1 MRPMNLPFQL
11 LLLAA
16 WPAMATAAAT
26 PANPEIERGP
36 ATAQAVGVVH
46 TLRTIPEACAR
57 LEGVFTGDA
66 AEPYRFAP
74 VRSREGCQPR
84 ARFVDAAK
92 ANPSTKDGWLL
103 NDRLRV
109 PSAECPS
116 QHAVVE
122 IWRRPGSTAS
132 PKLDAQGKA
141 RIYLDE
147 EKQKAAANRP
157 VVTPMFAATMEVQ
170 GRACK

>member
-1 MRPMNLPFQL
+1 MRPMNLLF
-11 LLLAA
+11 LLAA
-16 WPAMATAAAT
+16 WPAMAATAAT
-26 PANPEIERGP
+26 PTAPEIERGP
-36 ATAQAVGVVH
+36 ATAQAVGVAH

-66 AEPYRFAP
+66 DEPYRFAA
-74 VRSREGCQPR
+74 VLSRPGCQPR

-92 ANPSTKDGWLL
+92 AAPSVKDGWML
-103 NDRLRV
+103 NDRLQV

-116 QHAVVE
+116 RHAVVQ
-122 IWRRPGSTAS
+122 IWRRPGSAAS

-147 EKQKAAANRP
+147 EKQKAAAKRP

-170 GRACK
+170 GRACR